1 MNAGG
6 TLATVYR
13 SESALNDH
21 RQLRALRSRL
31 EQLRYAREASRD
43 AETALKLDGD
53 IREDLFALR
62 ASLAAGSWT
71 SVESSGEELRT
82 TVLKREYAYAGTDDL
97 DVRIDALNAEISTLS
112 GRLEG
117 GTQTIR
123 APFAGTYSAVADGYE
138 AVLTPAG
145 AGEYDRRAVRRH
157 RPGGGKLDRGRL
169 IAGEEWRFVTVLSA
183 ADAARLQK
191 GQALSL
197 RAATGVDFD
206 LDVTVE
212 RIGREENG
220 RVIVV
225 LRGGSHLAYV
235 TLLRAQN
242 VELILARYE
251 GLRIP
256 KNALRVDADGSSGVY
271 CLVGLRAY
279 RKPVEVLWQ
288 GEDYALS
295 GRRHRT
301 SSEKPA
307 PALHAARRRRGDR
320 LGKRSI

>member
-1 MNAGG
+1 MAAYFSVQAYRYFVDPQTTTLVYAYSSEDAIAATGYFARDEQVIACSETLLELERAEGERVNAGG

-138 AVLTPAG
+138 AVLTPAALENMTVAQYDAIAPEAASSTVG
-145 AGEYDRRAVRRH
+145 RADRRRGVALRH
-157 RPGGGKLDRGRL
+157 RAERPQTPRGCR
-169 IAGEEWRFVTVLSA
+169 R
-183 ADAARLQK
+183 D
-191 GQALSL
+191 QALSL
-197 RAATGVDFD
+197 RAAT
-206 LDVTVE
+206 
-212 RIGREENG
+212 RR
-220 RVIVV
+220 
-225 LRGGSHLAYV
+225 
-235 TLLRAQN
+235 
-242 VELILARYE
+242 
-251 GLRIP
+251 GLR
-256 KNALRVDADGSSGVY
+256 S
-271 CLVGLRAY
+271 
-279 RKPVEVLWQ
+279 
-288 GEDYALS
+288 
-295 GRRHRT
+295 
-301 SSEKPA
+301 
-307 PALHAARRRRGDR
+307 
-320 LGKRSI
+320 

>member
-6 TLATVYR
+6 TISQRLPQRERAER
-13 SESALNDH
+13 PPSAP
-21 RQLRALRSRL
+21 RARSRL

-71 SVESSGEELRT
+71 SVESAGEELRT

-138 AVLTPAG
+138 AVLTPG

-157 RPGGGKLDRGRL
+157 RPEAVSSTV
-169 IAGEEWRFVTVLSA
+169 AG
-183 ADAARLQK
+183 
-191 GQALSL
+191 
-197 RAATGVDFD
+197 
-206 LDVTVE
+206 
-212 RIGREENG
+212 
-220 RVIVV
+220 
-225 LRGGSHLAYV
+225 
-235 TLLRAQN
+235 
-242 VELILARYE
+242 
-251 GLRIP
+251 
-256 KNALRVDADGSSGVY
+256 
-271 CLVGLRAY
+271 
-279 RKPVEVLWQ
+279 
-288 GEDYALS
+288 
-295 GRRHRT
+295 
-301 SSEKPA
+301 
-307 PALHAARRRRGDR
+307 
-320 LGKRSI
+320 